1 MAAWAKDWYALLK
14 VMTPFLRGTN
24 VILHTARNRTELGG
38 ATKGLLHVVHTN
50 QRVQQNTILM
60 LVLIAIPG

>member
-38 ATKGLLHVVHTN
+38 ATKGLLHVVHPTSEFS
-50 QRVQQNTILM
+50 RR
-60 LVLIAIPG
+60 PY